1 MRLMARNAPQP
12 APTQRQ
18 RYHRVIAFAA
28 GVLCQTVWWDVI
40 FAFPLLD
47 RIRPPALK
55 RWQTIARRYCDIA
68 TDMGGVLIKLGQFL
82 STRVDLFPPQITKAL
97 ASLQD
102 EAVAAPFEEIAI
114 VVEAAFKAPLAN
126 IFVIFAPE
134 PMGAASLAQAHQARL
149 PSGEDVIVKVLRP
162 HIHEIVEI
170 DLKALRRIVG
180 WLKYFRQ
187 IRQRMDLDML
197 LEEFIHTTRAELDLQ
212 QEKENLKRFADD
224 FRDITHVYVPAIYED
239 YSTPSVLT
247 LENVAYIKVGDTDA
261 MAAAGIATPQV
272 AEMLYDAYMRQIF
285 VTNFI
290 HVDPHPGNLFI
301 RPLPAGDES
310 VQACDLPQP
319 GDPVPYCENRP
330 FQLVFI
336 DFGMTAVISERLKT
350 AMRTAAIGLG
360 TQDAHKVIQAYVV
373 AGALQPGVDLR
384 RLEEIHQDWLRRI
397 WGLRL
402 GKIQE
407 TAFREMR
414 YFWQEYRDIITEAP
428 FQIQADMLLIGR
440 AVGILVGLATH
451 LDPNFDP
458 WTKTLPY
465 ARRFAKEELT
475 GEWEGIWDE
484 LFMMGRHLW
493 RIPGQLD
500 QVLTRARQGA
510 LTIQVSL
517 SPETRR
523 AIRRIDLSV
532 KRFAWM
538 VLTVGLLVSGVN
550 LHIAGKNPPF
560 GILLMILA
568 VVFFLWGMVKK

>member
-1 MRLMARNAPQP
+1 MATKG
-12 APTQRQ
+12 PTPPVIQRK
-18 RYHRVIAFAA
+18 RYHRIIMFAA
-28 GVLCQTVWWDVI
+28 GVFCQTVWWDI
-40 FAFPLLD
+40 ILAFPMLGRL
-47 RIRPPALK
+47 RSAPLK
-55 RWQTIARRYCDIA
+55 RWQAIARRYRHIA

-82 STRVDLFPPQITKAL
+82 STRVDLFPPEITREL

-102 EAVAAPFEEIAI
+102 EALPAPYDGIAA
-114 VVEAAFKAPLAN
+114 VVEASFGAPIARV
-126 IFVIFAPE
+126 FPDFAAQ
-134 PMGAASLAQAHQARL
+134 PMGAASLAQAHEARL
-149 PSGEDVIVKVLRP
+149 PTGEDVIVKVLRP
-162 HIHEIVEI
+162 QIHDIVET
-170 DLKALRRIVG
+170 DLEALRRIVG
-180 WLKYFRQ
+180 WLKLFPQ

-197 LEEFIHTTRAELDLQ
+197 LEEFIRTTHAELDLQ
-212 QEKENLKRFADD
+212 QEKENLQRFAAD
-224 FRDITHVYVPAIYED
+224 FSDVRHVYVPAIHEAFC
-239 YSTPSVLT
+239 TPAILT
-247 LENVAYIKVGDTDA
+247 LENVAYIKIGDMDT
-261 MAAAGIATPQV
+261 MAAAGIEPQRV
-272 AEMLYDAYMRQIF
+272 AEVLYDAYMRQIF
-285 VTNFI
+285 VSNFV
-290 HVDPHPGNLFI
+290 HVDPHPGNLFV
-301 RPLPAGDES
+301 RPLPDTDE
-310 VQACDLPQP
+310 ATDDRDAFRP
-319 GDPVPYCENRP
+319 GDKVPHRENRP

-336 DFGMTAVISERLKT
+336 DFGMTAVISERLKA
-350 AMRTAAIGLG
+350 AMRTAAIGIG

-373 AGALQPGVDLR
+373 AGALRPGTDLR
-384 RLEEIHQDWLRRI
+384 RLEEIHQDWLGRI

-402 GKIQE
+402 GKIHE

-414 YFWQEYRDIITEAP
+414 YFWGEYRDIITEAP

-440 AVGILVGLATH
+440 AVGILSGLATR

-475 GEWEGIWDE
+475 GDWQGIWDE
-484 LFMMGRHLW
+484 LFMLGRHLW

-560 GILLMILA
+560 GILLMVMSIF
-568 VVFFLWGMVKK
+568 FFLWGMGRK

>member
-1 MRLMARNAPQP
+1 MTANSQNAPVI
-12 APTQRQ
+12 QRK
-18 RYHRVIAFAA
+18 RYHRIIAFAA

-40 FAFPLLD
+40 FTFPLLG
-47 RIRPPALK
+47 RLRPPPLK
-55 RWQTIARRYCDIA
+55 RWTAIARRYRDIA

-82 STRVDLFPPQITKAL
+82 STRVDLFPPEITREL

-102 EAVAAPFEEIAI
+102 EAFPVPYDDIAT
-114 VVEAAFKAPLAN
+114 VVEASFGLPIAR
-126 IFVIFAPE
+126 IFSNFAAQ

-149 PSGEDVIVKVLRP
+149 PTGEDVIVKVLRP
-162 HIHEIVEI
+162 QIHAIVET
-170 DLKALRRIVG
+170 DLEALRRIVG
-180 WLKYFRQ
+180 WLKIFRQ

-197 LEEFIHTTRAELDLQ
+197 LEEFIRTTRAELDLH
-212 QEKENLKRFADD
+212 QEKDNIKRFSVDFADVP
-224 FRDITHVYVPAIYED
+224 HVYVPVIYD
-239 YSTPSVLT
+239 NFCTPAVLT
-247 LENVAYIKVGDTDA
+247 LENVAYIKISDMDA
-261 MAAAGIATPQV
+261 MTAAGIAPQRV
-272 AEMLYDAYMRQIF
+272 AEVLYDAYMRQIF
-285 VTNFI
+285 VSNFV
-290 HVDPHPGNLFI
+290 HVDPHPGNLFV
-301 RPLPAGDES
+301 RPLPDSGES
-310 VQACDLPQP
+310 ADTCENFRP
-319 GDPVPYCENRP
+319 GETVTYCENRP

-336 DFGMTAVISERLKT
+336 DFGMTAVISERLKA

-373 AGALQPGVDLR
+373 AGALQPGTDLR

-402 GKIQE
+402 GKIHE

-414 YFWQEYRDIITEAP
+414 YFWREYRDIIAEAP

-440 AVGILVGLATH
+440 AVGILSGLATR
-451 LDPNFDP
+451 LDPDFDP

-475 GEWEGIWDE
+475 GDWQGIWDE
-484 LFMMGRHLW
+484 LFMLGRHIF

-517 SPETRR
+517 SPETRQ

-560 GILLMILA
+560 GILLIVLA
-568 VVFFLWGMVKK
+568 AVTLLWGMGRK

>member
-1 MRLMARNAPQP
+1 MSTGNPKPP
-12 APTQRQ
+12 AIQRK
-18 RYHRVIAFAA
+18 RYHRIIAFAA

-40 FAFPLLD
+40 VAFLPLS
-47 RIRPPALK
+47 RFRTPPIK
-55 RWQTIARRYCDIA
+55 RWQAIARRYRHIA
-68 TDMGGVLIKLGQFL
+68 TEMGGVLIKLGQFL
-82 STRVDLFPPQITKAL
+82 STRVDLFPPEITREL
-97 ASLQD
+97 ACLQD
-102 EAVAAPFEEIAI
+102 EVLPAPYEGVAAM
-114 VVEAAFKAPLAN
+114 VEASFGRPLAS
-126 IFVIFAPE
+126 IFSSFSPG
-134 PMGAASLAQAHQARL
+134 PMGAASLAQAHEARL
-149 PSGEDVIVKVLRP
+149 PTGEDVIVKVLRP
-162 HIHEIVEI
+162 QIHEIVET
-170 DLKALRRIVG
+170 DLEALRRIVG
-180 WLKYFRQ
+180 WLKHFRQ
-187 IRQRMDLDML
+187 IHRRMDLDML
-197 LEEFIHTTRAELDLQ
+197 LEEFILTTRAELDLH
-212 QEKENLKRFADD
+212 QEKENLQRFAAD
-224 FRDITHVYVPAIYED
+224 FANVPHVYVPAIHED
-239 YSTPSVLT
+239 FCTPAVLT
-247 LENVAYIKVGDTDA
+247 LENVAYIKIADMDA
-261 MAAAGIATPQV
+261 MIAAGIAPQRV
-272 AEMLYDAYMRQIF
+272 AEVLYDAYMRQIF
-285 VTNFI
+285 VSNFV
-290 HVDPHPGNLFI
+290 HVDPHPGNLFV
-301 RPLPAGDES
+301 RPLPDANEATDNCE
-310 VQACDLPQP
+310 DFRP
-319 GDPVPYCENRP
+319 GEKVPHCKNRP

-336 DFGMTAVISERLKT
+336 DFGMTAVISERLKS

-373 AGALQPGVDLR
+373 AGALRPGTDLR

-402 GKIQE
+402 GKIHE

-414 YFWQEYRDIITEAP
+414 YFWREYRDIIAEAP

-440 AVGILVGLATH
+440 AVGILSGLATR
-451 LDPNFDP
+451 LDPDFDP

-475 GEWEGIWDE
+475 GDWQGIWDE
-484 LFMMGRHLW
+484 LFMLGRHLW

-560 GILLMILA
+560 GILLMVLSI
-568 VVFFLWGMVKK
+568 VFFLWGMGKK

>member
-1 MRLMARNAPQP
+1 MAPDNHNPP
-12 APTQRQ
+12 VIQRQ
-18 RYHRVIAFAA
+18 RYRRIIAFAA
-28 GVLCQTVWWDVI
+28 GVFGQTVWWDI
-40 FAFPLLD
+40 IMALPLLGYF
-47 RIRPPALK
+47 RSAPLP
-55 RWQTIARRYCDIA
+55 RWQAIARRYRDIA

-82 STRVDLFPPQITKAL
+82 STRVDLFPPEITREL

-102 EAVAAPFEEIAI
+102 EAVPSPYDGIAA
-114 VVEAAFKAPLAN
+114 VVEASFGRPLAMV
-126 IFVIFAPE
+126 FSRFAPE

-149 PSGEDVIVKVLRP
+149 PTGEDVIVKVLRP
-162 HIHEIVEI
+162 QIHDIVET
-170 DLKALRRIVG
+170 DLEALRRITG
-180 WLKYFRQ
+180 WLKRFRQ
-187 IRQRMDLDML
+187 IRLRMDLDML
-197 LEEFIHTTRAELDLQ
+197 LEEFIRTTRAELDLY
-212 QEKENLKRFADD
+212 QEKENLKRFAAD
-224 FRDITHVYVPAIYED
+224 FAGKPHVYVPLIYD
-239 YSTPSVLT
+239 DFCTPAVLT
-247 LENVAYIKVGDTDA
+247 LENVAYIKIDDMDA
-261 MAAAGIATPQV
+261 MTAAGIAPQRV
-272 AEMLYDAYMRQIF
+272 AEVLYDAYMRQIF
-285 VTNFI
+285 VSNFV

-301 RPLPAGDES
+301 RPLTGDKDS
-310 VQACDLPQP
+310 ADACEDFRP
-319 GDPVPYCENRP
+319 GDPVPFCDNRP

-336 DFGMTAVISERLKT
+336 DFGMTAVISERLKA
-350 AMRTAAIGLG
+350 AMRTAAIGIG

-373 AGALQPGVDLR
+373 AGALRPGTDLR

-402 GKIQE
+402 GKIHE

-414 YFWQEYRDIITEAP
+414 YFWQEYRDIIAEAP

-440 AVGILVGLATH
+440 AVGILAGLATR
-451 LDPNFDP
+451 LDPDFDP

-475 GEWEGIWDE
+475 GDWQGIWDE
-484 LFMMGRHLW
+484 LFMLGRHLW

-517 SPETRR
+517 SPETRQ

-550 LHIAGKNPPF
+550 LHIAEKNPPF
-560 GILLMILA
+560 GILLMILS
-568 VVFFLWGMVKK
+568 VIFFLWGMGKK

>member
-1 MRLMARNAPQP
+1 MAVDDPNPP
-12 APTQRQ
+12 AIQRK
-18 RYHRVIAFAA
+18 RYRRIIAFAA
-28 GVLCQTVWWDVI
+28 GVLGQTVWWDVI

-47 RIRPPALK
+47 QLRTPPLK
-55 RWQTIARRYCDIA
+55 RWQVIARRYRDIA

-82 STRVDLFPPQITKAL
+82 STRVDLFPPEITREL

-102 EAVAAPFEEIAI
+102 EAVPAPFEGIAA
-114 VVEAAFKAPLAN
+114 VVEASFGGPLAS
-126 IFVIFAPE
+126 IFQSFAPE
-134 PMGAASLAQAHQARL
+134 PMGAASLAQAHEARL

-162 HIHEIVEI
+162 NIHDIVET
-170 DLKALRRIVG
+170 DLKALRRIVD

-187 IRQRMDLDML
+187 IRRRMDLDML
-197 LEEFIHTTRAELDLQ
+197 LEEFIRTTRAELDLQ
-212 QEKENLKRFADD
+212 QENVNLKRFAANFADVPQ
-224 FRDITHVYVPAIYED
+224 VYVPITYEAYCTPAI
-239 YSTPSVLT
+239 LT
-247 LENVAYIKVGDTDA
+247 LENVAYIKIADMDA
-261 MAAAGIATPQV
+261 MVAAGIAPQRV
-272 AEMLYDAYMRQIF
+272 AGVLYDAYMRQIF
-285 VTNFI
+285 ISNFV
-290 HVDPHPGNLFI
+290 HVDPHPGNLFV
-301 RPLPAGDES
+301 RPLPENNASTDT
-310 VQACDLPQP
+310 CP
-319 GDPVPYCENRP
+319 GFRPGEPVPYCENRN

-336 DFGMTAVISERLKT
+336 DFGMTAVISERLKA

-373 AGALQPGVDLR
+373 AGALRPGTDLR
-384 RLEEIHQDWLRRI
+384 RLEEIHQDWLQRI

-407 TAFREMR
+407 TTFREMG
-414 YFWQEYRDIITEAP
+414 YFWREYRDIIAEAP

-440 AVGILVGLATH
+440 AVGILAGLATR
-451 LDPNFDP
+451 LDPDFDP

-475 GEWEGIWDE
+475 GDWQGIWDE
-484 LFMMGRHLW
+484 LFMLGRHLW

-510 LTIQVSL
+510 LTVQVSL
-517 SPETRR
+517 SPETRQ

-560 GILLMILA
+560 GILLMILS
-568 VVFFLWGMVKK
+568 VVFFLWGMGKK